1 MASETD
7 SRADGDALPSGRA
20 AGVAIA
26 LASLLSVAFMATHP
40 TVHAREPAD
49 FVAAVGRQAV
59 GYGVV
64 SAAARAVGGLGCV
77 AGGLPVV
84 ALLSGHL
91 PMNVHGVLA
100 FILAQTVWSLAVA
113 AMLIANRI

>member
-7 SRADGDALPSGRA
+7 GRADGDPLPSGRA

-49 FVAAVGRQAV
+49 FVAAVGRRAV
-59 GYGVV
+59 VNGVV
-64 SAAARAVGGLGCV
+64 HGSLIALVAVLVCGLSCLASRLGMNSVWVRAGLVAYGLGAIAEVAAALVNG
-77 AGGLPVV
+77 
-84 ALLSGHL
+84 
-91 PMNVHGVLA
+91 
-100 FILAQTVWSLAVA
+100 FIVP
-113 AMLIANRI
+113 